1 MTIRTPKIMGY
12 SVSSVPAQDS
22 LTAMQKQFHFGAGIL
37 LEEIP
42 LFGPTAQELLGIC
55 LFYRLHANTG
65 VGGWLFWH
73 IIRNY
78 ICVIFVRWVLGLGK
92 PHTHVEG

>member
-1 MTIRTPKIMGY
+1 MGY
-12 SVSSVPAQDS
+12 SVSSVPAQHP
-22 LTAMQKQFHFGAGIL
+22 LTGTQKQLHFGAGIL

-42 LFGPTAQELLGIC
+42 LVGPTAQELLGIC

-65 VGGWLFWH
+65 VGGWLFWD

-78 ICVIFVRWVLGLGK
+78 ICVILVRWVLVLGQ
-92 PHTHVEG
+92 P